1 MEKCTHHITHPHT
14 SCREQ
19 WVEEEGVRRMVDEHV
34 STCHLLPLATSFSLT
49 SPPSCSPPLLLQP
62 ARRPCSVCDI
72 VDLGVG
78 NAYKLV
84 YCTSQPESLSQYA
97 CKHAVARTQ
106 ASRGGRWW
114 DGVGDMEEV
123 VEYRG
128 GILSQSPRSCS
139 CIPMRHLGLTQGIE
153 RVPGGI
159 KRR

>member
-1 MEKCTHHITHPHT
+1 
-14 SCREQ
+14 
-19 WVEEEGVRRMVDEHV
+19 
-34 STCHLLPLATSFSLT
+34 
-49 SPPSCSPPLLLQP
+49 
-62 ARRPCSVCDI
+62 

-78 NAYKLV
+78 NAHELV

-97 CKHAVARTQ
+97 CKHAVAHTQ

-139 CIPMRHLGLTQGIE
+139 CIPIRHLGLTQALADRASVWRHKEEVAALYLSALVSPTETSKHQKTEDDAG
-153 RVPGGI
+153 V
-159 KRR
+159 RRRN

>member
-1 MEKCTHHITHPHT
+1 MEA
-14 SCREQ
+14 
-19 WVEEEGVRRMVDEHV
+19 DEHV

-49 SPPSCSPPLLLQP
+49 PPPSCSPPLLQKP

-78 NAYKLV
+78 NAHELV

-97 CKHAVARTQ
+97 CKHAVAHTQ
-106 ASRGGRWW
+106 ASRGGR
-114 DGVGDMEEV
+114 DGAGDMEEV

-139 CIPMRHLGLTQGIE
+139 CIPIRHLGLTQGIAQ
-153 RVPGGI
+153 VPAGI